1 MALSQHDLLRLLES
15 LRSADGLELVREV
28 AERLLQE
35 LIEAEATAQI
45 GAEWNEHA
53 STRTGYRNGHR
64 DKTVTTQAGDLEL
77 AIPKLRAGS
86 FFPSLLERRRR
97 IDQALYAV
105 IMEAYVHGVSTRNV
119 DDLVKALGSDT
130 GISKSEVSRIC
141 GDLDE
146 QLEVFRT
153 RPLDHTRFPY
163 VYLDATYVKAR
174 VDHRIVSQAVVIATG
189 VTQDGG
195 REVLGVMVGDSE
207 TEAFWATFLRSL
219 RDRGLSGVRLVISDS
234 HSGLV
239 KAIRKVMLGAAWQRC
254 RVHFVRNVFSV
265 IPKGAAEMVAATIRT
280 LFAQPTAE
288 TVRTHLDTVADM
300 LGAQFPRSKR
310 CCCPRRRT

>member
-35 LIEAEATAQI
+35 LIEAEVTTKI
-45 GAEWNEHA
+45 GAEWGEHTD
-53 STRTGYRNGHR
+53 TRTTWRNGHR
-64 DKTVTTQAGDLEL
+64 EKTVTTQAGDLEL

-105 IMEAYVHGVSTRNV
+105 IMEAYVHGVSTRSV

-141 GDLDE
+141 AELDE
-146 QLEVFRT
+146 QLDAFRT
-153 RPLDHTRFPY
+153 RPLDHIRFPY
-163 VYLDATYVKAR
+163 LFLDATYVKAR

-189 VTQDGG
+189 ITQNGG
-195 REVLGVMVGDSE
+195 REVVGVMVGDSE
-207 TEAFWATFLRSL
+207 TEAFWAQFLRHL
-219 RDRGLSGVRLVISDS
+219 RERGLSGVRLVISDS

-254 RVHFVRNVFSV
+254 RVHWSCAELTWWIPLLGNGGQEGADSSV
-265 IPKGAAEMVAATIRT
+265 
-280 LFAQPTAE
+280 L
-288 TVRTHLDTVADM
+288 
-300 LGAQFPRSKR
+300 PRGWF
-310 CCCPRRRT
+310 